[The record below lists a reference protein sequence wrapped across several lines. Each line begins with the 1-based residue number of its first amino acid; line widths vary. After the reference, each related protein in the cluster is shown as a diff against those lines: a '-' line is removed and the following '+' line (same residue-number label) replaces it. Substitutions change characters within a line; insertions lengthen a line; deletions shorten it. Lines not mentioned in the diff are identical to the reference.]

1 MINVLIIDDHP
12 IVREGLKQILKASS
26 EVVVSGEAG
35 NSDEALRGISEGNY
49 DVALLDIAL
58 PGRSGLDIL
67 QELKKRSPKTAILIL
82 SAYPEEQYALR
93 ALKSGAA
100 GYLVKKSA
108 PEELVT
114 AIKKVSSGGR
124 YISSHLAERLVFAL
138 EKGGNEPHE
147 TLSDREYQVMCMI
160 ASGKTVSEIAKE
172 LSISVKT
179 VSTHRSRILEKMDMR
194 NNAELIH
201 YAVKKGLVE

>member
-1 MINVLIIDDHP
+1 MIKVLIVDDHP
-12 IVREGLKQILKASS
+12 IVREGLKQILSGSA
-26 EVVVSGEAG
+26 EVVVAGEAG
-35 NSDEALRGISEGNY
+35 SSDEALRGISEGNY

-67 QELKKRSPKTAILIL
+67 QELKKQSPKTAILIL

-114 AIKKVSSGGR
+114 AIKKVSRGGK

-138 EKGGNEPHE
+138 EKGEKEPHE

-172 LSISVKT
+172 LSLSVKT
-179 VSTHRSRILEKMDMR
+179 VSTHRSHILEKMNMR

-201 YAVKKGLVE
+201 YAVKKELVE